1 MIFSQCFSDN
11 LLKDRNRSN
20 SKFIVHE
27 STGLKCSWKD
37 QVVGKFRTYEVGMFG
52 PWLTSFENFPT
63 SDFPSF
69 SFFEI
74 YFPTTCKPTNV
85 LSIYDQMFHSNVE
98 PLLFR
103 PIFGFRHPW
112 VGNDLWI
119 TMRFSTT
126 AWSNCGKLQV
136 AIRTNL

>member
-1 MIFSQCFSDN
+1 MVGVWFSASVSRTINQWTGIV
-11 LLKDRNRSN
+11 RTRSWSSMN
-20 SKFIVHE
+20 PRRLH
-27 STGLKCSWKD
+27 
-37 QVVGKFRTYEVGMFG
+37 VVGKFWTYEVGKFG
-52 PWLTSFENFPT
+52 PRLTSFENFPT

-74 YFPTTCKPTNV
+74 HFPTTCKPTNV

-126 AWSNCGKLQV
+126 GWSNCGKLQV